1 MELNIYKITCY
12 QCDSMK
18 KFLRKRNLFPVW
30 TEHSHSS
37 NCVVMLQNCVGLIND
52 ERVSGSEACVTAL
65 GSGTEEGNVEVEE
78 ENAEV
83 IINTPVQ
90 PKHEVSEWVL
100 CIGQNVSCF
109 QEHLLPQK
117 EKF

>member
-1 MELNIYKITCY
+1 
-12 QCDSMK
+12 
-18 KFLRKRNLFPVW
+18 
-30 TEHSHSS
+30 
-37 NCVVMLQNCVGLIND
+37 MLQNCVGLTND
-52 ERVSGSEACVTAL
+52 EPVSDSEACVTAL

-78 ENAEV
+78 GNPEV